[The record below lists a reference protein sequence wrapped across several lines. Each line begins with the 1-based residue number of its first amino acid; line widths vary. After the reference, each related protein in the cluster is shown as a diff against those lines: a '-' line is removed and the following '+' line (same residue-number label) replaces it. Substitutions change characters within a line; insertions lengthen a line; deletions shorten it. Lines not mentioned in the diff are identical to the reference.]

1 MSDTDQSIK
10 DDVATNQPANDNAK
24 VIIYSTTWCAF
35 CKTEEQYLQKLGVEY
50 IKKDVE
56 EDKEAYEE
64 LMQKIGGSFQGVPV
78 TDIAGS
84 LVLGFDRAKI
94 DSFLKEKELI
104 PAAT

>member
-1 MSDTDQSIK
+1 MDEPTTSNKTDS
-10 DDVATNQPANDNAK
+10 K

-35 CKTEEQYLQKLGVEY
+35 CKTEEQYLQRLGVGY
-50 IKKDVE
+50 VKKDIE

-64 LMQKIGGSFQGVPV
+64 LMQKSNGGFQGVPV

-94 DSFLKEKELI
+94 DALLKEKQLI
-104 PAAT
+104 TV